1 MVKPIF
7 FMPGNSNLQLSII
20 LPIYY
25 VEPYLEKCIRSLED
39 QDIPK
44 DAYEIICVNDGS
56 PDNSQQIVEKL
67 QQEYDNIKLINQENQ
82 GVSIARNNGI
92 KTAKGEYLMFVDP
105 DDAIEE
111 NCLKRLLEY
120 ANINNYEVVYSPFI
134 FVEINGDK
142 NETFYNNRLEK
153 LIDGPSLYFAV
164 RGNTIIDPDRSV
176 AILYKR
182 KLIIENNL
190 FYLKDVPYLEDGEFI
205 TRVLCMTERGSIYNK
220 PYYLRLNRPGSAT
233 RSDLN
238 KQRKSINGFILAAK
252 NLVAYKNRHA
262 LNADQ
267 KGLINGRV
275 VKFVVLAVHA
285 TLKDIQKFRWLK
297 KELKKNNLTNLAL
310 ENVDASYTKLGKRY
324 NSSLNWFYLSSNITL
339 MIRSFKRRF
348 F

>member
-182 KLIIENNL
+182 K
-190 FYLKDVPYLEDGEFI
+190 
-205 TRVLCMTERGSIYNK
+205 
-220 PYYLRLNRPGSAT
+220 
-233 RSDLN
+233 
-238 KQRKSINGFILAAK
+238 
-252 NLVAYKNRHA
+252 
-262 LNADQ
+262 
-267 KGLINGRV
+267 
-275 VKFVVLAVHA
+275 
-285 TLKDIQKFRWLK
+285 
-297 KELKKNNLTNLAL
+297 
-310 ENVDASYTKLGKRY
+310 
-324 NSSLNWFYLSSNITL
+324 
-339 MIRSFKRRF
+339 
-348 F
+348 